1 MTNFFRWL
9 VMRKGWGYPY
19 CLNIRDSIV
28 WSVIP
33 AVFFSAIIATIVC
46 YLYIFCGFRLIT
58 LDSTVVNTI
67 SALLGF
73 LLALHASH
81 TFERYFEGRKAFQDT
96 CGLIRTAFRIT
107 WTNMD
112 RVSNKE
118 KVVLMKLW
126 LAFVVATIH
135 SLRSES
141 GIDSKEIK
149 GLLPRD
155 FHLQKVVQISEI
167 TPSSK
172 INPCM
177 DLPLEIIAYLNLYY
191 SKKFSEKEFD
201 GISFGIISEAL
212 NDLTR
217 FLGNMHTISDAPIPF
232 PYQIHMKQ
240 SLNIYICFL
249 SLALVESMGWATI
262 PIVAIIAFIL
272 FGLETLGNEIAN
284 PFGDDESDLPL
295 EEFCDNLESEMDYYI
310 KNIPTN
316 INNINLSDS

>member
-1 MTNFFRWL
+1 N
-9 VMRKGWGYPY
+9 
-19 CLNIRDSIV
+19 
-28 WSVIP
+28 
-33 AVFFSAIIATIVC
+33 
-46 YLYIFCGFRLIT
+46 
-58 LDSTVVNTI
+58 TV

-73 LLALHASH
+73 LLALHATH
-81 TFERYFEGRKAFQDT
+81 TFERYFEGRKTFQET

-112 RVSNKE
+112 RVSDKE
-118 KVVLMKLW
+118 KVVFMKLW
-126 LAFVVATIH
+126 LAFIVATIN

-141 GIDSKEIK
+141 GFNLKKIEEIE
-149 GLLPRD
+149 GLLPED
-155 FHLQKVVQISEI
+155 FDLQKVEI
-167 TPSSK
+167 NSSPE
-172 INPCM
+172 INPYM
-177 DLPLEIIAYLNLYY
+177 DLPLKILAYLNLYY

-201 GISFGIISEAL
+201 GISFGRISEAL

-217 FLGNMHTISDAPIPF
+217 FLGNMHTISNAPIPY

-249 SLALVESMGWATI
+249 SLALVESMGWTMI

-284 PFGDDESDLPL
+284 PFGEDKSDLPL
-295 EEFCDNLESEMDYYI
+295 EKFCKDLEDEMNYYI